1 MWKKRQPR
9 SCNICLTWILKEKK
23 EKVTEKTKEE
33 IEENCRVEGTRP
45 QSRELMKVQAW
56 RREQW
61 PKSGWEAP
69 WSHVLCFK
77 HLNVSYVATRN
88 VALKGYSL
96 LKLWHGRR
104 AQKWMTDSV
113 LEKRFYW
120 LLNPSCWTLSI
131 SAKFLL
137 QNSSLRSQHSNVYH
151 CILTFTFIL
160 NLSFFS
166 SLSSPHLY
174 SLFPPTLICMQNHG
188 NLVLAHVYLSRNRIR
203 DPLEGKPHQ
212 NGHTL

>member
-1 MWKKRQPR
+1 MSNMNFERKKRESNRKDQR
-9 SCNICLTWILKEKK
+9 RNRRKLQSWRHN
-23 EKVTEKTKEE
+23 
-33 IEENCRVEGTRP
+33 P
-45 QSRELMKVQAW
+45 QSREVMKVQAW

-69 WSHVLCFK
+69 WSQVLCFK

-104 AQKWMTDSV
+104 AQKWMSDSV

-137 QNSSLRSQHSNVYH
+137 QNSSLRSISKLSVENFLLIPQNKIWLRLHWIHSY
-151 CILTFTFIL
+151 FQK
-160 NLSFFS
+160 
-166 SLSSPHLY
+166 Y
-174 SLFPPTLICMQNHG
+174 W
-188 NLVLAHVYLSRNRIR
+188 
-203 DPLEGKPHQ
+203 
-212 NGHTL
+212 